1 MLCILEVSNQ
11 DMSII
16 FFFEQMTFM
25 GYEKKKKIF
34 KLTEPNSVWYNILF
48 GGGGRGEGH
57 CAPNLGKS
65 WARLGRDLGKISTK
79 KLFKYCLNIV
89 GTG

>member
-34 KLTEPNSVWYNILF
+34 KLTEPNSVWYYILF
-48 GGGGRGEGH
+48 GGGGRGRGTLPPIK
-57 CAPNLGKS
+57 AK
-65 WARLGRDLGKISTK
+65 ARHDLEKI
-79 KLFKYCLNIV
+79 
-89 GTG
+89 